1 MGCEFNFRVL
11 KAKNDVDAKT
21 EVVAIIEQAAYD
33 YGHAGYTGSFA
44 EADGVKLK
52 SKVFE
57 TIDEA
62 EGWLDENAEK
72 WGPAVV
78 VKTKAGEYC
87 VGALCAS

>member
-44 EADGVKLK
+44 EADGVVL
-52 SKVFE
+52 SLNILE
-57 TIDEA
+57 NLDAA
-62 EGWLDENAEK
+62 ESWLDEHAEK
-72 WGPAVV
+72 WGPAII
-78 VKTKAGEYC
+78 VKTEAGEYC
-87 VGALCAS
+87 VGALCSS